1 MIIIFGCS
9 SIEGKARGAYIHA
22 VTVMN
27 SSLDNDFVS
36 TGAVHSLESI
46 TRNLI
51 LFTAKCAIY
60 VVVLLLSHE
69 I

>member
-9 SIEGKARGAYIHA
+9 SVEVKARDAYIHA

-27 SSLDNDFVS
+27 SSLDNDFMS

-46 TRNLI
+46 SRNLI

-60 VVVLLLSHE
+60 VVGLFLSHE